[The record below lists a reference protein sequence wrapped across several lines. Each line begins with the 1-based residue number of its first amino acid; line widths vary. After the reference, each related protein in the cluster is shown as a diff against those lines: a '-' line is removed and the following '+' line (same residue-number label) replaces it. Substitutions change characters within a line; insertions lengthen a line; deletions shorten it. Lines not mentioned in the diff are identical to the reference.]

1 MVTSPP
7 DPQFLPATNNPQPN
21 TELIRDALLRGES
34 VPEADFVRGRHL
46 RLYDPTGSLLLS
58 GSSLLGPPGSLCSS
72 DFGARCFTHC
82 PPFGAEMEKAGARPR
97 RLAGIELSS

>member
-58 GSSLLGPPGSLCSS
+58 GSSLLAQSAKILMLAYLLAMLTG
-72 DFGARCFTHC
+72 DAVTRIHD
-82 PPFGAEMEKAGARPR
+82 AQAARPR
-97 RLAGIELSS
+97 